1 MDSAA
6 AVVVPVSEGR
16 VLAAK
21 VRGRGGVFSDSPM
34 QKRKS
39 EQREVKKKVPICCR
53 NLVSN
58 KEIRKVEN

>member
-34 QKRKS
+34 QKKIRAK
-39 EQREVKKKVPICCR
+39 RGKKKFQFVA
-53 NLVSN
+53 VF
-58 KEIRKVEN
+58 

>member
-34 QKRKS
+34 QKKKIRAK
-39 EQREVKKKVPICCR
+39 RGKKKFQFVA
-53 NLVSN
+53 VF
-58 KEIRKVEN
+58 

>member
-6 AVVVPVSEGR
+6 AGVVPVSEGR

-34 QKRKS
+34 QEKKIRAKRG
-39 EQREVKKKVPICCR
+39 KKKVPICCC

-58 KEIRKVEN
+58 KEIRKVTN

>member
-21 VRGRGGVFSDSPM
+21 VRGRGGVFSDSPT
-34 QKRKS
+34 QKKS
-39 EQREVKKKVPICCR
+39 EQREVKEKVPICCCT
-53 NLVSN
+53 LVFN
-58 KEIRKVEN
+58 KELEK

>member
-1 MDSAA
+1 MGSAA

-34 QKRKS
+34 QKKNQS
-39 EQREVKKKVPICCR
+39 
-53 NLVSN
+53 
-58 KEIRKVEN
+58 KER